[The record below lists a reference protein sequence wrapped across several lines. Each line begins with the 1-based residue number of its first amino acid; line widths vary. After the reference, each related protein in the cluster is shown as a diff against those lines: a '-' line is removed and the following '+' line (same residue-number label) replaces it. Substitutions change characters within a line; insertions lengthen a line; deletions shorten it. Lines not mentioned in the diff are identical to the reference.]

1 MSLWIRSLAGLS
13 FTLLS
18 AVAIA
23 CGNGDGG
30 DEDDGDEDGG
40 NEDAG
45 NDDSGDELEPGYTE
59 CGGDACTP
67 GTYCDSYSACQ
78 TGCTS
83 EANCTDEEACVK
95 GEGSTVGSCVSQSS
109 GPGGN
114 SCERMS
120 SFDGECE
127 AAGLPGAAYR
137 CMAGAPAGNCELHP
151 DQATYPGGYCCES

>member
-1 MSLWIRSLAGLS
+1 MNLWLRSLAGLS

-18 AVAIA
+18 AAAIA
-23 CGNGDGG
+23 CGDGGGDDDGDGG
-30 DEDDGDEDGG
+30 GADNAD
-40 NEDAG
+40 
-45 NDDSGDELEPGYTE
+45 DDSKTELEPGYTE

-83 EANCTDEEACVK
+83 EANCTEEENCVK
-95 GEGSTVGSCVSQSS
+95 GEGNAVGSCVSQSS
-109 GPGGN
+109 GPGGSN
-114 SCERMS
+114 SCDRMG

-127 AAGLPGAAYR
+127 AAGLPTAAYR
-137 CMAGAPAGNCELHP
+137 CMAGAPAGNCQLHP